1 MPPTSEGDDE
11 WDVRVDLA
19 RAQQQLLDADS
30 DGDERTFAGS
40 VALDITE
47 DHKMH
52 KSDK

>member
-19 RAQQQLLDADS
+19 RAQQLLDADS
-30 DGDERTFAGS
+30 DGDERTFADS
-40 VALDITE
+40 MALDITE